1 MTNADMPK
9 VHEGR
14 NVKRFREML
23 GVKQEALAAGLG
35 EDWTQK
41 KVSLL
46 EQKEI
51 IEPAILEQVAK
62 ILNVPAE
69 AIRNFD
75 EEQAIHN
82 IQNNYDSAV
91 VNAGPTINY
100 KCTFNPLDKWAEEI
114 AENRRLYER
123 LLQAE
128 KEKMALL
135 EKIVAGQKKKH

>member
-9 VHEGR
+9 IHEGR

-35 EDWTQK
+35 DYWTQK

-46 EQKEI
+46 EQKET

-69 AIRNFD
+69 SIRNFD

-135 EKIVAGQKKKH
+135 EKILAGQKKKH